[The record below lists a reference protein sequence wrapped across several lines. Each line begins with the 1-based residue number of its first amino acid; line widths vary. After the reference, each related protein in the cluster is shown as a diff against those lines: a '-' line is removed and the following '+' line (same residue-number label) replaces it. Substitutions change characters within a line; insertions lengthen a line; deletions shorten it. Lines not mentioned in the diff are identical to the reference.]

1 VCLSSVSK
9 QQPTLTAAK
18 VIEDLTLSGVLT
30 TPSNTAL
37 EASSGEEVE
46 NNDNEMRVCAQK
58 RRVVRSRENYRYS
71 NMLLR
76 CLGVEFC
83 KVEERA
89 DGSCNTQ
96 SICKW
101 SYLCMV
107 HQLLTRA
114 KRTASVWHRTSGF
127 WERRGTSRSQPWHTP
142 GGKHSSGNMCLSLT
156 APRYSVPWLTGRG
169 RGYYG
174 CLTKDLPRPF
184 LWATL
189 A

>member
-1 VCLSSVSK
+1 VCLWCGWLSSDSGLSSISK
-9 QQPTLTAAK
+9 KQPALTAAK

-30 TPSNTAL
+30 APSNTAS
-37 EASSGEEVE
+37 EASSEEEVDGIE
-46 NNDNEMRVCAQK
+46 KEPRVCAQK
-58 RRVVRSRENYRYS
+58 RRVVRSRGKYRYS

-76 CLGVEFC
+76 CFGFEFC

-107 HQLLTRA
+107 HQPLTQT
-114 KRTASVWHRTSGF
+114 KRTASVWRRTSGF
-127 WERRGTSRSQPWHTP
+127 WERHGTSRLQRWHTL

-156 APRYSVPWLTGRG
+156 ALRYSAPWLMGRG
-169 RGYYG
+169 RG
-174 CLTKDLPRPF
+174 
-184 LWATL
+184 
-189 A
+189 